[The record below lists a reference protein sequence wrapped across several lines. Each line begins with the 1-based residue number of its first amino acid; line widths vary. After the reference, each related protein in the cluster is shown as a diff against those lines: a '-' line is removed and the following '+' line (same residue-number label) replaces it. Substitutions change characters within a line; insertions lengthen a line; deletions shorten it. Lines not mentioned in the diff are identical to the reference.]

1 MEPPHVAGR
10 GAERMSPAAPEAAQ
24 VADVLKP
31 TIRGLVTSGAP
42 LAPFTS
48 YRLGGAAAVLV
59 EAWDES
65 DLVATAGAAARFGL
79 PILALGRGSNVL
91 VSDGG
96 YPGVVLRLGK
106 GFDWMREREGALEA
120 GGAARL
126 PQMANWAARRGLGGL
141 EFAVAI
147 PASLGGA
154 VRMNAGAHQ
163 SSLSEVLEWVRLYR
177 LGAPGATV
185 LAAGELGL
193 RYRSSGLDDSDLVCA
208 ARLVLEPAPREEVL
222 QRMQRYRDHRSA
234 TQPAEARNAGSMFKN
249 PPAPAPSAGRL
260 IEESGLKGHRV
271 GGAEVSPKHAN
282 FFLAHPGARA
292 QDVYGLLVAV
302 QAAVLERTGVLLTPE
317 VRLIGAFGEPELLA
331 SGHGGSL
338 R

>member
-1 MEPPHVAGR
+1 MNPH
-10 GAERMSPAAPEAAQ
+10 PPEAAQ
-24 VADVLKP
+24 VAEALRS
-31 TIRGLVTSGAP
+31 TIRGVVAADAP

-65 DLVATAGAAARFGL
+65 DLVATAGEAARFGL
-79 PILALGRGSNVL
+79 PILTLGRGSNVL
-91 VSDGG
+91 VSDDG
-96 YPGVVLRLGK
+96 YPGVVVRLGK
-106 GFDWMREREGALEA
+106 GFDWMRERDGGLEA

-163 SSLSEVLEWVRLYR
+163 SSLSEVLDWVRLYR
-177 LGAPGATV
+177 LGAPEATV
-185 LAAGELGL
+185 LGAGELGM
-193 RYRSSGLDDSDLVCA
+193 RYRSSGLDASDLVCA
-208 ARLVLEPAPREEVL
+208 ARLVLAPAPREEIL
-222 QRMQRYRDHRSA
+222 ERMQRYRDHRSA

-249 PPAPAPSAGRL
+249 PAAPAPSAGRL

-302 QAAVLERTGVLLTPE
+302 QAAVLERTGVLLAPE
-317 VRLIGAFGEPELLA
+317 VRLVGTFGEPELLA
-331 SGHGGSL
+331 SGHGASL
-338 R
+338 P